1 MDPNAKSHTYRFN
14 GFVLDTGAHE
24 LRANGQRIRVERR
37 PFRLLVLLVSRAGLV
52 VTREEIVREL
62 WPPRVVIDFDT
73 GLNTL
78 VRKLR
83 QALGDSPDTPSFIE
97 TVPGVG
103 YRFIA
108 PLDQAAGQAPA
119 TAPEGSATLP
129 VPDAPPTLW
138 RRNAVAIV
146 LVFLAVSGLVVGSRL
161 MLSRP
166 PPQLSIAVLP
176 FENLTGNAEL
186 NYLAAGLAEDT
197 SASLAQLNLDQ
208 LRMMGRA
215 SALTAGGPDK
225 PLAQIGRELGVDFVV
240 ASSLRSEGSRIRVTA
255 RLLRVADN
263 VEIWTAS
270 FDRELTS
277 TLGLER
283 ELSIAI
289 TEQVRLRLS
298 PDVRAA
304 IENRQTRNPMAYDL
318 YLRGRH
324 AWSQLSPAG
333 NRQALEFYHEAIAR
347 DPGYALAWAG
357 IAHVLSTAPITGE
370 VEPALVATAARE
382 AVDHALEFGEKLAE
396 VQIAHGYFHY
406 FLDWNWRQAETAF
419 RKAVTLDPNS
429 AIAHMMLGHVLSQLG
444 EHAEARLMARR
455 ARELDPFFSH
465 TFALSATIAF
475 QAHDFAS
482 AAEFARQAVAI
493 NPEGWVGY
501 LNLGQ
506 AQAELGQY
514 AEALQSFDDAARYSS
529 NNLKSLG
536 FRAYVLARIGRESEA
551 RAVIAALEAQSRER
565 YVPPYVIA
573 LIHAGLDERE
583 ATFEWLERAY
593 KARDVHLVFL
603 TVDPRWDDLRDD
615 PRFESLL
622 RRCRFIGPD
631 SADVSLMDF
640 RRTGIVGRP
649 SRWGERFGQMVHV
662 AM

>member
-1 MDPNAKSHTYRFN
+1 MDPDAKSHTYRFN

-24 LRANGQRIRVERR
+24 LRSNGQRIRVERR
-37 PFRLLVLLVSRAGLV
+37 PFRLLVLLVSRAGLL

-108 PLDQAAGQAPA
+108 PLDQTAGQAPA

-129 VPDAPPTLW
+129 LPDAPPTLW

-146 LVFLAVSGLVVGSRL
+146 LVFLAIAGLAVGSRL
-161 MLSRP
+161 ILSRP

-176 FENLTGNAEL
+176 FENLTGNEEL

-215 SALTAGGPDK
+215 SALSVAGTGK

-333 NRQALEFYHEAIAR
+333 NRQALEFYQEAIAR

-382 AVDHALEFGEKLAE
+382 AVDHALEFGEELAE

-406 FLDWNWRQAETAF
+406 LLDWNWRQAETAF

-429 AIAHMMLGHVLSQLG
+429 AIAHLMLGHVLSQLG

-482 AAEFARQAVAI
+482 AVEFGRQAVAI
-493 NPEGWVGY
+493 NPEGWVGH

-514 AEALQSFDDAARYSS
+514 TEALQSFDHAARYSS
-529 NNLKSLG
+529 DNFKSLG
-536 FRAYVLARIGRESEA
+536 FRAYVLARMGRESEA
-551 RAVIAALEAQSRER
+551 RAVIAVLEAQSRER

-593 KARDVHLVFL
+593 HARDVHLVFL
-603 TVDPRWDDLRDD
+603 AVDPRWDDLRDD

-622 RRCRFIGPD
+622 RRCGFIGSD

-640 RRTGIVGRP
+640 RMTGKVGLP
-649 SRWGERFGQMVHV
+649 ARWGERFGQVVHV

>member
-1 MDPNAKSHTYRFN
+1 MDPDANSHTYRFS

-24 LRANGQRIRVERR
+24 LRSNGQRIRVERR

-52 VTREEIVREL
+52 VTREEIVHEL

-108 PLDQAAGQAPA
+108 PLDQTAGPTPA
-119 TAPEGSATLP
+119 SAPEGSATPPLP
-129 VPDAPPTLW
+129 AAPPTLW
-138 RRNAVAIV
+138 RRNTVAIV
-146 LVFLAVSGLVVGSRL
+146 LVFLAVAGLAVGSRL

-176 FENLTGNAEL
+176 FENLTGNEEL

-215 SALTAGGPDK
+215 SALSVVGTGK

-324 AWSQLSPAG
+324 AWSQLSPVG
-333 NRQALEFYHEAIAR
+333 NRQALEFYQEAIAR

-382 AVDHALEFGEKLAE
+382 AVDHALEFGEELAE

-406 FLDWNWRQAETAF
+406 LLDWNWRQAETAF

-429 AIAHMMLGHVLSQLG
+429 AIAHLMLGHVLSQLG

-482 AAEFARQAVAI
+482 AVEFGRQAVAI
-493 NPEGWVGY
+493 NPEGWVGH

-529 NNLKSLG
+529 DNFKSLG
-536 FRAYVLARIGRESEA
+536 FRAYVLARMGREREA
-551 RAVIAALEAQSRER
+551 RAVIAALEAKSRER

-593 KARDVHLVFL
+593 HARDVHLVFL
-603 TVDPRWDDLRDD
+603 AVDPRWDDLRND
-615 PRFESLL
+615 PQFESLL
-622 RRCRFIGPD
+622 RRCGFVGPD
-631 SADVSLMDF
+631 SADVSLMDLHT
-640 RRTGIVGRP
+640 TGNVGLP
-649 SRWGERFGQMVHV
+649 ARWGERFGQVVHV